1 MTQIGSFENMCEP
14 KYFIDNAIFSRRY
27 QFCRAM
33 CPNIWDLAEFDG
45 YIKKCAVNPKYW
57 GVVHE
62 INK

>member
-1 MTQIGSFENMCEP
+1 MCEP
-14 KYFIDNAIFSRRY
+14 KNFIDNAIFSRRH

-45 YIKKCAVNPKYW
+45 YIKKCAGIPKYW
-57 GVVHE
+57 GIAYE